1 MTNSK
6 INVTDLDFDQI
17 KNNLKEYLRGQSEF
31 TDYDFEGSALSTLL
45 DVLAY
50 NTHYQSL
57 YYNLVVNESFLDS
70 ASKRSSV
77 VSKAHE
83 LGYTPKSISSAKA
96 YVNIVMINNQLSAPD
111 IIEIPKYSPFTANI
125 DGSTYTFY
133 STETHLAQRDGSVY
147 TFPNVIIREG
157 TPLSYQYVINESNTR
172 AVIIPN
178 LNVDADTILVKVQ
191 ESAEVVDFST
201 FVQSDTIL
209 NISGTSKVFF
219 LKELASGQHQ
229 LQFGNDVIGQA
240 LKPGNIVTIEYFVS
254 KGSLA
259 NGCRSFSYGG
269 PLLPNTTVSV
279 LTINPAF
286 GGSEGESIE
295 DIRYNA
301 PRFYTSQN
309 RCVTV
314 EDYRSTITMMYPL
327 VKSVNVWGGEDN
339 DPPSYGT
346 IFVCPVSQNGQALA
360 ESEKNELLSSVIN
373 PRKSI
378 TTKIVIVDPDFMDVE
393 LAVSF
398 YYNASL
404 TTKTSTDLSKLV
416 QDSILRYN
424 NDYLNIFSG
433 ILKYSHL
440 SRLIDDSDDAIISN
454 IMTLKSRVYITPNY
468 NQISS
473 YKININ
479 NPIFNS
485 GIAGESVLSDGIV
498 TSLSPQLCY
507 IDDAPVAGSTVGNL
521 RLFYIENN
529 IKRIVNS
536 NVGSVDYSTG
546 VITISN
552 INIISSINTQVALTV
567 KTDSN
572 DIVSMKNRIVRIDP
586 IKLSITPIIQSNYT
600 DYQFTSSRK

>member
-1 MTNSK
+1 MANSK

-96 YVNIVMINNQLSAPD
+96 YINIVMINNQLNAPD
-111 IIEIPKYSPFTANI
+111 IIEIPKYSPFTASI

-133 STETHLAQRDGSVY
+133 STETHLARRDGSVY
-147 TFPNVIIREG
+147 TFPNITIREG
-157 TPLSYQYVINESNTR
+157 TPLSYRYVINESNTR

-178 LNVDADTILVKVQ
+178 LNVDTSTILVKVQ
-191 ESAEVVDFST
+191 ENAEVVDFST

-209 NISGTSKVFF
+209 NINGTSKVFF
-219 LKELASGQHQ
+219 LKELSSGQHQ

-240 LKPGNIVTIEYFVS
+240 LRPGNIVTIEYFVS

-269 PLLPNTTVSV
+269 QLLPNTTASV
-279 LTINPAF
+279 LTIDPAF

-301 PRFYTSQN
+301 PRFYTAQN
-309 RCVTV
+309 RCVTT

-346 IFVCPVSQNGQALA
+346 IFVCPVSQSGQALA

-398 YYNASL
+398 YYNANL
-404 TTKTSTDLSKLV
+404 TTKTSTDLSKRV

-433 ILKYSHL
+433 ILKYSQL

-454 IMTLKSRVYITPNY
+454 IITLKSRVYITPNY

-473 YKININ
+473 YKINTN
-479 NPIFNS
+479 N
-485 GIAGESVLSDGIV
+485 
-498 TSLSPQLCY
+498 
-507 IDDAPVAGSTVGNL
+507 ST
-521 RLFYIENN
+521 
-529 IKRIVNS
+529 
-536 NVGSVDYSTG
+536 
-546 VITISN
+546 
-552 INIISSINTQVALTV
+552 
-567 KTDSN
+567 
-572 DIVSMKNRIVRIDP
+572 
-586 IKLSITPIIQSNYT
+586 
-600 DYQFTSSRK
+600 

>member
-1 MTNSK
+1 MANSK

-96 YVNIVMINNQLSAPD
+96 YVNIVMINYQLNAPD
-111 IIEIPKYSPFTANI
+111 IIEIPKYSPFTASI

-147 TFPNVIIREG
+147 TFPNITIREG
-157 TPLSYQYVINESNTR
+157 TPLSYRYVINESNTR

-178 LNVDADTILVKVQ
+178 LNVDTSTILVKVQ
-191 ESAEVVDFST
+191 ENAEVVDFST

-209 NISGTSKVFF
+209 NINGTSKVFF

-240 LKPGNIVTIEYFVS
+240 LRPGNIVTIEYFVS

-269 PLLPNTTVSV
+269 QLLPNTTASV
-279 LTINPAF
+279 LTIDPAF

-301 PRFYTSQN
+301 PRFYTAQN
-309 RCVTV
+309 RCVTT

-346 IFVCPVSQNGQALA
+346 IFVCPISRTGQALA

-398 YYNASL
+398 YYNANL

-433 ILKYSHL
+433 ILKYSQL

-454 IMTLKSRVYITPNY
+454 IITLKSRVYITTNY
-468 NQISS
+468 NQISN
-473 YKININ
+473 YKINTN

-485 GIAGESVLSDGIV
+485 GVAGESVLSDGIV

-507 IDDAPVAGSTVGNL
+507 IDDAPVAGSTIGNL

-536 NVGSVDYSTG
+536 NIGFVDYSTG

-567 KTDSN
+567 KTESA
-572 DIVSMKNRIVRIDP
+572 
-586 IKLSITPIIQSNYT
+586 
-600 DYQFTSSRK
+600 

>member
-1 MTNSK
+1 MANSK

-96 YVNIVMINNQLSAPD
+96 YINIVMINNQLNAPD
-111 IIEIPKYSPFTANI
+111 IIEIPKYSPFTASI

-133 STETHLAQRDGSVY
+133 STETRLAQRDGSVY
-147 TFPNVIIREG
+147 TFPNITIREG
-157 TPLSYQYVINESNTR
+157 TPLSYRYVINESNTR

-178 LNVDADTILVKVQ
+178 LNVDTSTILVKVQ
-191 ESAEVVDFST
+191 ENAEVVDFST

-209 NISGTSKVFF
+209 NINGTSKVFF

-240 LKPGNIVTIEYFVS
+240 LRPGNIVTIEYFVS

-259 NGCRSFSYGG
+259 NGCRSFSYSGQ
-269 PLLPNTTVSV
+269 LLPNTTASV
-279 LTINPAF
+279 LTIDPAF
-286 GGSEGESIE
+286 GGSESESIE

-346 IFVCPVSQNGQALA
+346 IFVCPVSQSGQALA

-398 YYNASL
+398 YYNANL

-433 ILKYSHL
+433 ILKHSQL

-454 IMTLKSRVYITPNY
+454 IITLKSRVYITPNY

-473 YKININ
+473 HKINTN

-485 GIAGESVLSDGIV
+485 GVAGESVLSDGIV

-529 IKRIVNS
+529 IKKIVNP
-536 NVGSVDYSTG
+536 NIGFVDYSTG

-567 KTDSN
+567 KTESN

>member
-1 MTNSK
+1 MANSK

-96 YVNIVMINNQLSAPD
+96 YINITMINNQLSAPD
-111 IIEIPKYSPFTANI
+111 IMEIPKYSPFTANI

-157 TPLSYQYVINESNTR
+157 TPLSYRYVINESNTR

-178 LNVDADTILVKVQ
+178 LNVDTGTIQVKVQ
-191 ESAEVVDFST
+191 ENTEVVDFST

-209 NISGTSKVFF
+209 NINGTSKVFF

-240 LKPGNIVTIEYFVS
+240 LRPGNIVTIEYFVS

-269 PLLPNTTVSV
+269 QLLPNTTASV
-279 LTINPAF
+279 LTIDPAF

-301 PRFYTSQN
+301 PRFYTAQN
-309 RCVTV
+309 RCVTT

-346 IFVCPVSQNGQALA
+346 IFVCPVSQSGQALA

-398 YYNASL
+398 YYNANL

-433 ILKYSHL
+433 ILKYSQL

-454 IMTLKSRVYITPNY
+454 IITLKSRVYITPNY

-473 YKININ
+473 YKINTN

-485 GIAGESVLSDGIV
+485 GVAGESVLSDGIV

-529 IKRIVNS
+529 IKKIVNP
-536 NVGSVDYSTG
+536 NIGFVDYSTG